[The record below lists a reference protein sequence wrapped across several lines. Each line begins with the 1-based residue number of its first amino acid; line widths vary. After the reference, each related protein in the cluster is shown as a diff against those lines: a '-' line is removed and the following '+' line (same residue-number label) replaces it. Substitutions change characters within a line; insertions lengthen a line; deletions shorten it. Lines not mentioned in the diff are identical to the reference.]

1 MPDRILVVAD
11 SANATQSAFVLR
23 LIARR
28 LEKGDLSVLPRAIA
42 ELDKMADQVE
52 FMADT
57 LDTQGF
63 ICRGKV
69 EP

>member
-1 MPDRILVVAD
+1 MPSPVLVVAD
-11 SANATQSAFVLR
+11 SANATQSAHVLR

-28 LEKGDLSVLPRAIA
+28 LEKGDLSVLQRAIA

-57 LDTQGF
+57 LDAQGF
-63 ICRGKV
+63 ILRGKV